1 MRRAI
6 RYQLT
11 AICLSASLV
20 LSGIETMAAGN
31 QSCSDDLSTQIAQ
44 TAEGLRLTL
53 DGKDDSILNKPELL
67 PAGSSLSD
75 WAALALAL
83 AGEQDDYDAYK
94 KQLKEYVEQQYDKE
108 GSLSDRKA
116 TEYHRIILTTLAL
129 GADPTSFG
137 SYDLVKDGTYDYQGD
152 DLGMQGINGWIFA
165 LIALDASGAEVPQDA
180 RYTRQQIQDAIL
192 KEQNEDGSFG
202 LMPGTSDP
210 DLTSMAL
217 QALAPDYNTDLKVQ
231 DAADQALGWLS
242 GHMTEAGSFESY
254 GAESAESCAQAVI
267 ALTALGI
274 DPASDERF
282 TKNGVNLLDGLER
295 FKRDN
300 GGYAHTVDDSESNFM
315 ATEQVLMAQVALQK
329 YENGQGSLYDFTDY
343 KGPSQSGNY
352 AVPVMAATLTIAAG
366 AGVWMIFRKRGKTH
380 A

>member
-1 MRRAI
+1 
-6 RYQLT
+6 
-11 AICLSASLV
+11 
-20 LSGIETMAAGN
+20 
-31 QSCSDDLSTQIAQ
+31 
-44 TAEGLRLTL
+44 
-53 DGKDDSILNKPELL
+53 
-67 PAGSSLSD
+67 
-75 WAALALAL
+75 
-83 AGEQDDYDAYK
+83 
-94 KQLKEYVEQQYDKE
+94 
-108 GSLSDRKA
+108 
-116 TEYHRIILTTLAL
+116 
-129 GADPTSFG
+129 
-137 SYDLVKDGTYDYQGD
+137 
-152 DLGMQGINGWIFA
+152 
-165 LIALDASGAEVPQDA
+165 
-180 RYTRQQIQDAIL
+180 
-192 KEQNEDGSFG
+192 
-202 LMPGTSDP
+202 MPGTSDP
-210 DLTSMAL
+210 DLTSMAQ
-217 QALAPDYNTDLKVQ
+217 QALAPDYDTDLKVQ

-242 GHMTEAGSFESY
+242 GHMTETGSFESY

-267 ALTALGI
+267 ALTALEI

-282 TKNGVNLLDGLER
+282 TKNGVNLLDGLKR